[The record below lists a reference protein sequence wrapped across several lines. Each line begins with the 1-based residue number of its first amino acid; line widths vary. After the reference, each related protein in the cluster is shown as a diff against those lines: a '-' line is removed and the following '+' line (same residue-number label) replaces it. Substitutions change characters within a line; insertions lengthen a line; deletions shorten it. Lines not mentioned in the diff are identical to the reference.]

1 MVASPLDTT
10 QQQESIDAQ
19 IIRFATEKITYEPW
33 SSRTLRTK
41 LKDHRDIVFRYTRS
55 AEWVE
60 AICGPSIDNGQTSI
74 SNRGQVSMVESIVLA
89 QLPIYSAGL
98 SKEIAD
104 RVERIKDEYRKGKRQ
119 ESYNQ
124 LLSLEVDA
132 TWSVLEVSLRARIVR
147 QRAAYRL
154 DCFGDP
160 AGARILV
167 DQAHNLDPDGDD
179 TVIRAFITFYTE
191 GSNDALASLGEPTNT
206 ASLNAKLAFLLEL
219 ERSRD
224 ALDQIEKS
232 RAIAHDVETRRL
244 HALSLLAAGDVD
256 QARTTIQ
263 VALAAEPDFEFV
275 RFSAA
280 VVDYFS
286 CLAPASLP
294 TRLVQWPEPPNW
306 ALIKSDD
313 LSRERLWLAEQAFGI
328 LCKNTERGE
337 NWLRILETW
346 RLACIANDSARQ
358 DEARDFC
365 RDLLAQNPNHY
376 RAFLWA
382 QVRGLNV
389 DFRSSELS
397 LRQFAVGDADLAS
410 RLQAV
415 TTLIN
420 FYLLVDKRSDAS
432 ALLEEYRTDL
442 ESIGAQRNL
451 KLWEIQLIM
460 AQGQARSAIDRAR
473 KERDED
479 LRRNLMLIALRHEA
493 ETATNWKPYL
503 RYLEKKY
510 RRSKRGDYL
519 FELCSVHAELGEWHY
534 AAERAKELIEAVQSP
549 AAVRLAASALWR
561 LNKKDKCLKLLNHSA
576 RYFPARVLPG
586 DLSRMRVDC
595 QIATGELAEAVLDAG
610 ELLRREASTQNLVTL
625 MQAQLSS
632 GDLKGLAISARD
644 LMGREDVGPDTLVR
658 AVSWVNFEDPE
669 LAKRLWRRAVS
680 DEFSEPTQL
689 AALIEMGFRLGL
701 DEETAPLFRKAQDSS
716 AEGRGP
722 LQSVSLEDFVVA
734 NRERDQQISELQRDY
749 ERGSFPL
756 HILTNAF
763 SRTLVDLLHGLPEHS
778 SKNFDP
784 LHQARIYIRHGGKPI
799 NRQFAQASSAWRLC
813 LDVSGLIIAGHLG
826 ILDLVEQV
834 FKPILISPRLITA
847 LLNQQQKLQTI
858 TPRQIQ
864 MCSAILGL
872 IDQKRLKLARTDSDH
887 ESMNSDDLE
896 CLLETMGKVWVS
908 DLHQARAAGGFL
920 VAHLPLTTQILP
932 IKPLELPTELSL
944 LVKGWET
951 VVHHMGTQGWIS
963 TQLVEQVKA
972 SSKSTSDLSTDVP
985 EHTSL
990 YLYGNVVES
999 LQEAGA
1005 LEAACEHYEVHVD
1018 GLYVDYAKRIVESG
1032 QYLGTL
1038 TSWLRQ
1044 LIDRLRDGLTSRL
1057 YECITPDDLQAEER
1071 EKDPGFEDAGTTR
1084 ELLGHN
1090 LPPGSVLWFDDRHIN
1105 SYLRSEVA
1113 PIISINEVL
1122 AALRHRLLL
1131 TDAKYYDKLIQ
1142 LRAGN
1147 YRYIPVTSEEIL
1159 WHIAKAPITKG
1170 VVQETPE
1177 LRILRRY
1184 IAACFL
1190 DKECLQILPPL
1201 PGSSSLPGEAPFIL
1215 GTKRA
1220 LDEAL
1225 TLVWKSKGKTAEAR
1239 ANYLL
1244 RNLYTG
1250 SFGIRHLLPNTKN
1263 RGDATF
1269 LLGLEIAGMVT
1280 TGLLSLG
1287 NPLREASRAR
1297 QRRFMNWY
1305 QSNVI
1310 QPRITA
1316 DPETAAIAGST
1327 ISNFVIHSASKTYR
1341 TENDR
1346 HVSGLINHVLFSEL
1360 PPEVKSGVDLP
1371 NDVME
1376 WIGHKVIQTVNLG
1389 NHDVDKDDFA
1399 YAVEKLMRGESPV
1412 FIKEISADE
1421 EFELHRAFVDGEVPA
1436 IEIFSRSS
1444 STVDE
1449 PFSRIKDEFL
1459 RIGSP
1464 YPKEREKALL
1474 ENRYW
1479 FDCDQQIFESEVLG
1493 IANVEDIAQRMDQVQ
1508 QWRLRSAEVY
1518 YRELK
1523 AKLARSKE
1531 FHLADLI
1538 PKSPEG
1544 LMSHFRLLR
1553 EDSIGVDFAT
1563 AWDQASRELIATEGL
1578 PTALDRITLFPVKVP
1593 DCLID
1598 AITDLPNNE
1607 RHPLLEAWT
1616 KRCLSPLGKLHLAD
1630 LATRVG
1636 GVREEFLALAR
1647 GAVSALYDE
1656 EAVGQFN
1663 VLQALLKFVHE
1674 QFNPWREVA
1683 GWSDANRLALIWA
1696 HSTRL
1701 QQIFN
1706 SLNADP
1712 QKLTRI
1718 LESFTGSQSA
1728 VEVFYRDR
1736 TFVDVLHHSRFSH
1749 IVFLTHGVSAIL
1761 GGHSPEIIGELDL
1774 KRRIDTTAFREDART
1789 DLIPLLR
1796 DPQLM
1801 TNVTGSFLGGDHAEA
1816 LSPIMGVETD
1826 GLSSANL
1833 QTLIS
1838 SKLDSLE
1845 VDQNTLEW
1853 GTVDLVV
1860 GDRPIY
1866 PDLSVRLRKFIDSL
1880 DFLKLYEQDAVT
1892 ALQAVRVATNQAV
1905 HWDDDSL
1912 RQRLEASLLGLI
1924 QLSSKDLDSV
1934 KKISLDA
1941 RVGALID
1948 AALKLS
1954 IRIDSPQVSS
1964 ELFSQLLHK
1973 MLKVFPSIGDYLGP
1987 GFVNLIFQLHAAE
2000 LHGMWP
2006 FLLTIRAT
2014 SQKAL

>member
-1 MVASPLDTT
+1 L
-10 QQQESIDAQ
+10 
-19 IIRFATEKITYEPW
+19 
-33 SSRTLRTK
+33 
-41 LKDHRDIVFRYTRS
+41 
-55 AEWVE
+55 E
-60 AICGPSIDNGQTSI
+60 A
-74 SNRGQVSMVESIVLA
+74 
-89 QLPIYSAGL
+89 
-98 SKEIAD
+98 
-104 RVERIKDEYRKGKRQ
+104 
-119 ESYNQ
+119 
-124 LLSLEVDA
+124 
-132 TWSVLEVSLRARIVR
+132 SLRARILR

-154 DCFGDP
+154 DCYGDP

-167 DQAHNLDPDGDD
+167 DQAHNLD
-179 TVIRAFITFYTE
+179 
-191 GSNDALASLGEPTNT
+191 
-206 ASLNAKLAFLLEL
+206 
-219 ERSRD
+219 
-224 ALDQIEKS
+224 
-232 RAIAHDVETRRL
+232 
-244 HALSLLAAGDVD
+244 
-256 QARTTIQ
+256 
-263 VALAAEPDFEFV
+263 PDFEFV

-313 LSRERLWLAEQAFGI
+313 LSRERLRLAEQAFGV
-328 LCKNTERGE
+328 LCHNTERGE
-337 NWLRILETW
+337 SWLRILETW
-346 RLACIANDSARQ
+346 RLACIANDSTRQ

-365 RDLLAQNPNHY
+365 RNLLEQDPNHY

-389 DFRSSELS
+389 DFESSELS
-397 LRQFAVGDADLAS
+397 LREFALGDADLAS

-420 FYLLVDKRSDAS
+420 FYLLVGKNSDAS
-432 ALLEEYRTDL
+432 ALLKEYRTDL
-442 ESIGAQRNL
+442 ESIGAERNL
-451 KLWEIQLIM
+451 TLWDLQLMM
-460 AQGQARSAIDRAR
+460 AQGQAQSAIDHAR
-473 KERDED
+473 KERDKD
-479 LRRNLMLIALRHEA
+479 LRRSLMLIALRNEA
-493 ETATNWKPYL
+493 ETSTNWKPYL

-519 FELCSVHAELGEWHY
+519 FELCSVHAELGEWQY
-534 AAERAKELIEAVQSP
+534 AAERAKELTEAVQSP
-549 AAVRLAASALWR
+549 TAVRLAASALWR
-561 LNKKDKCLKLLNHSA
+561 LNKKHKCLKLLNHST
-576 RYFPARVLPG
+576 RYFPAKTLPG

-632 GDLKGLAISARD
+632 GDIKGLAISARD
-644 LMGREDVGPDTLVR
+644 LMEREDVEPDTLVR
-658 AVSWVNFEDPE
+658 AVSWVHFEDPE
-669 LAKRLWRRAVS
+669 LAKRLWRRAAS
-680 DEFSEPTQL
+680 DEFSDPTQL
-689 AALIEMGFRLGL
+689 PALIETGFRLGL
-701 DEETAPLFRKAQDSS
+701 DEETAPLFKKAQESS

-722 LQSVSLEDFVVA
+722 LKSVSVEDFIAA
-734 NRERDQQISELQRDY
+734 NRVRAQEVAELQRDY

-756 HILTNAF
+756 HTLPNAF
-763 SRTLVDLLHGLPEHS
+763 NRTLVDLLHGLPEHS

-784 LHQARIYIRHGGKPI
+784 VHQARIYIRHGGKPI
-799 NRQFAQASSAWRLC
+799 NRQLAEASSAWRLC
-813 LDVSGLIIAGHLG
+813 LDVSALLIAAHLG
-826 ILDLVEQV
+826 ILDLVEQA
-834 FKPILISPRLITA
+834 FKPILISPRLIAA
-847 LLNQQQKLQTI
+847 LLNQQRKLQTI
-858 TPRQIQ
+858 APRQIQ
-864 MCSAILGL
+864 MCAAILGL
-872 IDQKRLKLARTDSDH
+872 IEQKRIELARMDVDH
-887 ESMNSDDLE
+887 ESRISDDLE
-896 CLLETMGKVWVS
+896 CLLETMGIVWVS
-908 DLHQARAAGGFL
+908 DLSQARAAGGFL
-920 VAHLPLTTQILP
+920 IDHLPLTTQILP
-932 IKPLELPTELSL
+932 IKPLELPTELNL

-951 VVHHMGTQGWIS
+951 VVHHMGKQGWIS
-963 TQLVEQVKA
+963 PQLVEQVKA
-972 SSKSTSDLSTDVP
+972 SAKSTSASATDIP

-990 YLYGNVVES
+990 YLHGNVVES

-1005 LEAACEHYEVHVD
+1005 LGVACDHYKVHVD

-1044 LIDRLRDGLTSRL
+1044 LIDRLRDGVTNRL
-1057 YECITPDDLQAEER
+1057 YECITPDDLQVGEQ
-1071 EKDPGFEDAGTTR
+1071 EKDPGFEDAATTR

-1113 PIISINEVL
+1113 PIIGINEVL
-1122 AALRHRLLL
+1122 AALRHGSLL
-1131 TDAKYYDKLIQ
+1131 TDAKYYASLIQ

-1159 WHIAKAPITKG
+1159 WHINKAPITKG
-1170 VVQETPE
+1170 KVQETPE
-1177 LRILRRY
+1177 LRVLRRY

-1190 DKECLQILPPL
+1190 DKECLQILLPL
-1201 PGSSSLPGEAPFIL
+1201 PGSINFPGEAPFIL

-1250 SFGIRHLLPNTKN
+1250 SFGIRHLLPNTET

-1269 LLGLEIAGMVT
+1269 LLGLDIAGMVT

-1305 QSNVI
+1305 QSSVI
-1310 QPRITA
+1310 QPRMTA
-1316 DPETAAIAGST
+1316 DPETGAIAGST
-1327 ISNFVIHSASKTYR
+1327 ISNFIMDSASQTYR

-1346 HVSGLINHVLFSEL
+1346 HVSGLINHVLFSAL
-1360 PPEVKSGVDLP
+1360 PEEVKAGVKLP

-1376 WIGHKVIQTVNLG
+1376 WIGHRLVQTVSVG
-1389 NHDVDKDDFA
+1389 DHDIDKDEFA
-1399 YAVEKLMRGESPV
+1399 KAVEKLMAGKSGV
-1412 FIKEISADE
+1412 SIKEIKGDE
-1421 EFELHRAFVDGEVPA
+1421 EFDLRRAADDEGVPVIEV
-1436 IEIFSRSS
+1436 FSRSKS
-1444 STVDE
+1444 RANE
-1449 PFSRIKDEFL
+1449 PFWRIKDQFL

-1464 YPKEREKALL
+1464 DYEERKRALE

-1479 FDCDQQIFESEVLG
+1479 FDCDLQTFESQVLS
-1493 IANVEDIAQRMDQVQ
+1493 IANLEDTNQRMDQVQ
-1508 QWRLRSAEVY
+1508 QWQLRSAEVY
-1518 YRELK
+1518 YRGLK

-1544 LMSHFRLLR
+1544 LLSHFRVLR
-1553 EDSIGVDFAT
+1553 EVSTRGDLAE

-1578 PTALDRITLFPVKVP
+1578 STALDRITLLPIKAP
-1593 DCLID
+1593 ECLIN
-1598 AITDLPNNE
+1598 AIIDLPNNE
-1607 RHPLLEAWT
+1607 RHPLIEAWT

-1630 LATRVG
+1630 LAIRVG
-1636 GVREEFLALAR
+1636 GNAEEFLALAR
-1647 GAVSALYDE
+1647 GAVSALYDDE
-1656 EAVGQFN
+1656 EAIRQFN

-1674 QFNPWREVA
+1674 QFIPWREVA
-1683 GWSDANRLALIWA
+1683 GWSDATRLALIWA

-1728 VEVFYRDR
+1728 AEVFYRDR
-1736 TFVDVLHHSRFSH
+1736 TFVDVLHHGRFDRV
-1749 IVFLTHGVSAIL
+1749 VFLTHGVSAVL
-1761 GGHSPEIIGELDL
+1761 GFHSAEIIGELDL
-1774 KRRIDTTAFREDART
+1774 KRRIDETAFREDARA

-1801 TNVTGSFLGGDHAEA
+1801 TNVTGSFLGGDHVKA
-1816 LSPIMGVETD
+1816 LSTIMGDETD
-1826 GLSSANL
+1826 GLSSPNL
-1833 QTLIS
+1833 QTLINA
-1838 SKLDSLE
+1838 KLDSLE

-1853 GTVDLVV
+1853 GTIDLVV
-1860 GDRPIY
+1860 GDRPMY
-1866 PDLSVRLRKFIDSL
+1866 PDLSDRLRKLIDGL
-1880 DFLKLYEQDAVT
+1880 DFVKLYHKDGVT
-1892 ALQAVRVATNQAV
+1892 ALQALRVATDQAI
-1905 HWDDDSL
+1905 HWDDDGFRAS
-1912 RQRLEASLLGLI
+1912 LEASLLQLLR
-1924 QLSSKDLDSV
+1924 LSSKDLDSV
-1934 KKISLDA
+1934 KKISLDR

-1954 IRIDSPQVSS
+1954 IKIDSPQVSS
-1964 ELFSQLLHK
+1964 ERFSQLLHK
-1973 MLKVFPSIGDYLGP
+1973 MLKVFPNIGDYLGP
-1987 GFVNLIFQLHAAE
+1987 GFVNLIFQLPAAE

-2014 SQKAL
+2014 SDKAL